1 MSQLTAH
8 LFFAPAQ
15 RLLGAFA
22 FSDVMDNR
30 KEATVA
36 TEFEP
41 LARDCDRSC
50 LARFPLHRH
59 LKVTNPISFFQNHL
73 CAATIRR
80 ITEEVKEIPTFSD
93 HFVPLMAKQCGPA
106 VIDLEND
113 IVVQACDD
121 ENVRAC

>member
-8 LFFAPAQ
+8 LLFALAQ

-22 FSDVMDNR
+22 FSNVVDNR
-30 KEATVA
+30 EETTVA

-59 LKVTNPISFFQNHL
+59 LKVTNPITFFQNHL
-73 CAATIRR
+73 RVAPIPP
-80 ITEEVKEIPTFSD
+80 ITPAPKPTPPFSD
-93 HFVPLMAKQCGPA
+93 HLLPP
-106 VIDLEND
+106 
-113 IVVQACDD
+113 
-121 ENVRAC
+121 